1 MRKIILLLTAFL
13 MFSANSM
20 TVSAQG
26 GRNREKA
33 KSHNLYFRVE
43 TASGNIYPV
52 VTSMVTG
59 LFNYWLDQPIFETSY
74 NYSFLTA
81 KYGNEKLDVKNN
93 KFNGLTANDLFND
106 IQVGVKI
113 GYQTYT
119 SDLFNFGVYA
129 SGTYKIDQFQ
139 VKGFGE
145 TDYQNHNI
153 HRAQLGLNAFT
164 TIGSMENPLKVTIEA
179 GCRYNIPVL
188 YKSPYDDDAKSLNS
202 GLTSHFAVKF
212 AGEGILQ
219 DFGVFANFN
228 HYNLLK
234 SDKVKGN
241 VNDIKGWTIGLTFC
255 LTPTQ
260 ISNKND
266 YR

>member
-1 MRKIILLLTAFL
+1 MKKRIFTLIVLALALT
-13 MFSANSM
+13 NIM

-81 KYGNEKLDVKNN
+81 KYGNEKLDVKNH
-93 KFNGLTANDLFND
+93 KFNGLTARDLFND
-106 IQVGVKI
+106 IQVGLKI

-119 SDLFNFGVYA
+119 PDLFNFGIYA

-164 TIGSMENPLKVTIEA
+164 TIGRMDTI
-179 GCRYNIPVL
+179 R
-188 YKSPYDDDAKSLNS
+188 
-202 GLTSHFAVKF
+202 
-212 AGEGILQ
+212 
-219 DFGVFANFN
+219 
-228 HYNLLK
+228 
-234 SDKVKGN
+234 
-241 VNDIKGWTIGLTFC
+241 
-255 LTPTQ
+255 
-260 ISNKND
+260 
-266 YR
+266 